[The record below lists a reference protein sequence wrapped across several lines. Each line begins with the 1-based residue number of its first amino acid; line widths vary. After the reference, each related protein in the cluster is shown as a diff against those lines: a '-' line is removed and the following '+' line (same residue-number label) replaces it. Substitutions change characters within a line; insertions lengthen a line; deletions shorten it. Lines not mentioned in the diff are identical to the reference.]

1 MLLQKVFAP
10 GGDEAVSVKA
20 VGGTVYPA
28 LQAQTLRG
36 LYQVLE
42 EVVDLS
48 VKRQV
53 GRIYA

>member
-1 MLLQKVFAP
+1 M
-10 GGDEAVSVKA
+10 
-20 VGGTVYPA
+20 YPA

-53 GRIYA
+53 GRICADVNIRVTSKFRCT